1 MNYNERDETKERGI
15 KMSQYRCVICGSEIE
30 PLPGSNVAVCP
41 TCETRQE
48 IEGYIPTPQQQQ
60 NPQLIDVE
68 PIHTTS
74 ETESETTDE
83 PKRKKGFIGGIAT
96 GMITMLCIIALGA
109 GVLSFFNNSKK
120 TEKSESG
127 YINAEDN
134 QTQIGDYIEFGS
146 YEQDGDRSTGS
157 ESIEWLVL
165 DKEDDK
171 ILVISKYALDCK
183 PYNEE
188 DKNITWEK
196 CTLRAWLNDDFL
208 NGAFTEDEIRQ
219 IPIVTVSIGE
229 NPYYST
235 DPGNVTHDKIFLL
248 SINEAKTY
256 FKSDKER
263 ECKSTEYAVDNG
275 AWVDEENGNCWWWLR
290 SPGLYQSNGTIA
302 FTDGAIG
309 EYGDRA
315 YVSIYAVRPAMWI
328 NIK

>member
-30 PLPGSNVAVCP
+30 ALPGSNVAVCP
-41 TCETRQE
+41 NCETRQE

-146 YEQDGDRSTGS
+146 YEQDGDRSNGS
-157 ESIEWLVL
+157 EPIEWLVL
-165 DKEDDK
+165 DKEDDR
-171 ILVISKYALDCK
+171 IFVISKYGLDCK

-188 DKNITWEK
+188 YEDITWED
-196 CTLRAWLNDDFL
+196 CTLREWLNDDFL
-208 NGAFTEDEIRQ
+208 NKAFIEKEIEHIPTVTVPADRNPEYNTAPGNSTEDK
-219 IPIVTVSIGE
+219 V
-229 NPYYST
+229 
-235 DPGNVTHDKIFLL
+235 FLL
-248 SINEAKTY
+248 SIDEVNSYFASDEARVC
-256 FKSDKER
+256 E
-263 ECKSTEYAVDNG
+263 STKYAVDNG
-275 AWVDEENGNCWWWLR
+275 ALVKKDNGKSWWMLR
-290 SPGLYQSNGTIA
+290 SPGRYQYRVSNVYD
-302 FTDGAIG
+302 DG
-309 EYGDRA
+309 
-315 YVSIYAVRPAMWI
+315 YVGKGGGYVGFSRFAVRPAMWI
-328 NIK
+328 NLK